1 MNGGIVDPSPIYT
14 VFHVCNRYLKL
25 DACKCNF
32 SMIIIA
38 LNSIINL
45 TNELRTCIYVLL
57 QCYCTFLW
65 LFEPSFQ
72 ERESLLKYV
81 NTEEY
86 DPSRMLQ
93 FSTIN
98 RIGSIIYRFS
108 LNMTYAILGKSDFWR
123 FCVSNLN
130 KITYQMRNVSFCE
143 MKHFAINA
151 NSNSLVT
158 FLPTGIRH

>member
-81 NTEEY
+81 NTKEY

-151 NSNSLVT
+151 NINSLVT

>member
-81 NTEEY
+81 NTKEY

-130 KITYQMRNVSFCE
+130 
-143 MKHFAINA
+143 
-151 NSNSLVT
+151 
-158 FLPTGIRH
+158 